1 MLPNVVTFYA
11 GHQSNLAIL
20 TDRMVVG
27 GGGGAQLGK
36 LKLAAICKLML
47 EQLKMLSV
55 SQKSVN
61 ALVPSYLK
69 KKVKESIMFSVQI
82 GLGAAHSV
90 IGGQSRKLLAAN
102 LLLTRSSS
110 LFLVSPR
117 AILFVSG
124 LSTDL

>member
-20 TDRMVVG
+20 TDRMVG
-27 GGGGAQLGK
+27 GGGGDQLSK

-69 KKVKESIMFSVQI
+69 EK
-82 GLGAAHSV
+82 
-90 IGGQSRKLLAAN
+90 
-102 LLLTRSSS
+102 T
-110 LFLVSPR
+110 
-117 AILFVSG
+117 
-124 LSTDL
+124 

>member
-20 TDRMVVG
+20 TDRMVG

-47 EQLKMLSV
+47 EQLKIVSV

-61 ALVPSYLK
+61 TLVYPDTEKS
-69 KKVKESIMFSVQI
+69 
-82 GLGAAHSV
+82 
-90 IGGQSRKLLAAN
+90 SRKYHVFCPN
-102 LLLTRSSS
+102 WIGSCTFCNWWPESQVVRSKSVFNKKLEFIFSLSS
-110 LFLVSPR
+110 RHFICIWS
-117 AILFVSG
+117 
-124 LSTDL
+124 